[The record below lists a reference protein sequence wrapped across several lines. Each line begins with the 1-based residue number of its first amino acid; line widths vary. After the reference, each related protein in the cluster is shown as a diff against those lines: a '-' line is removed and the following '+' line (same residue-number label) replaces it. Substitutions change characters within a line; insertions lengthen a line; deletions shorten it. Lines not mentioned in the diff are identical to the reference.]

1 MAKVITFGIQKGGAG
16 KTTTAAITAYMLA
29 QAGNKVLAI
38 DLDSQGNLTEML
50 TQQDIENFAGATS
63 LTAMQKCKT
72 DGCIYRVSDNLDIMP
87 AEDLLATYSRWLYS
101 DYQGN
106 KHTMVLKDTIDPIKA
121 NYDYIIIDTPPALG
135 DQTINALAA
144 SDAVVVMFETSKFC
158 YSALGRFIENTESIK
173 EHFNPGLK
181 VAGILRCIVDHRR
194 ADAKA
199 MMELVEEEYPGM
211 VFASIINRRAFIGR
225 LSIIGFLDN
234 PEIKQVM
241 AEHEDFLGELL
252 DNV

>member
-72 DGCIYRVSDNLDIMP
+72 DGCIYRISDNLDIMP

-106 KHTMVLKDTIDPIKA
+106 KHTMVLKDTIEPIKA
-121 NYDYIIIDTPPALG
+121 NYDYVIIDTPPALG
-135 DQTINALAA
+135 DQTITALAA

-158 YSALGRFIENTESIK
+158 YSALGRFLENADSIK
-173 EHFNPGLK
+173 ERFNPGLK
-181 VAGILRCIVDHRR
+181 VAGILRCIVDNRR

-199 MMELVEEEYPGM
+199 MMELVEEEYPSM
-211 VFASIINRRAFIGR
+211 VFESIINRRAFIGR
-225 LSIIGFLDN
+225 LSIVGFLDN
-234 PEIKQVM
+234 PEVKQIM

-252 DNV
+252 DRV

>member
-16 KTTTAAITAYMLA
+16 KTTTAAIAAYMLA

-38 DLDSQGNLTEML
+38 DLDSQGNLTEIL

-72 DGCIYRVSDNLDIMP
+72 EGCIYRVAENLDIMP
-87 AEDLLATYSRWLYS
+87 AEDLMATFSRWLYS
-101 DYQGN
+101 EYQGD
-106 KHTMVLKDTIDPIKA
+106 KHNLVLQKTLEPIKS

-135 DQTINALAA
+135 DQTINAIAA

-158 YSALGRFIENTESIK
+158 YSALGRFIENAQSIK
-173 EHFNPGLK
+173 DRFNPDLK
-181 VAGILRCIVDHRR
+181 VAGILRCIVDNRR

-199 MMELVEEEYPGM
+199 LMELVEDDYPGL
-211 VFASIINRRAFIGR
+211 VFEAVINRRASIGR
-225 LSIIGFLDN
+225 LSIVGFFDN
-234 PEIKQVM
+234 PEVKQVV
-241 AEHEDFLGELL
+241 AEHEEFLRELL
-252 DNV
+252 KRV

>member
-29 QAGNKVLAI
+29 QTGNKVLAI

-63 LTAMQKCKT
+63 LTALQKCRT

-87 AEDLLATYSRWLYS
+87 AEDLMATFSRWLYS
-101 DYQGN
+101 EYQGN
-106 KHTMVLKDTIDPIKA
+106 KHTLVLKETIEPIKA

-135 DQTINALAA
+135 DQTINAIAA

-158 YSALGRFIENTESIK
+158 YSALGRFLENAESIK
-173 EHFNPGLK
+173 ERFNPDLK

-199 MMELVEEEYPGM
+199 FMDLVEDDYPGM
-211 VFASIINRRAFIGR
+211 VFDSIINRRAFIGR
-225 LSIIGFLDN
+225 LSIIGFYDN
-234 PEIKQVM
+234 PEVKQVM
-241 AEHEDFLGELL
+241 VEHEDFLGELL
-252 DNV
+252 KRV